1 VAASGNNDY
10 RKYLDPAVVSR
21 LSSLELKT
29 RYIVEGFLLGLHRSP
44 YHGFSIEFSQHRPY
58 MQGDSPKDI
67 DWRAYGKTDK
77 FYIKEYEE
85 ETNLRCSVLLDCS
98 RSMAF
103 SHAGRIS
110 KFDYA
115 AMLASAFSYLC
126 IHQKDAAG
134 LTLYADTIKKYL
146 PPKASSGYLNEILK
160 AISTAS
166 VSDGT
171 MTAKCLAES
180 AEKINHKGLVIVLS
194 DFFDDP
200 AEIMKGLKHFRF
212 KKNEVIVFQILDPVE
227 RSFAFGTDAIFV
239 DMEGDDEIV
248 TQPHQIQKAYQES
261 MKEYLATMKK
271 ECLQNGIDYNLIDT
285 SELFDKSLFSY
296 LQKRSRLY

>member
-1 VAASGNNDY
+1 VENSARNDY

-21 LSSLELKT
+21 LSSFELKT

-58 MQGDSPKDI
+58 MPGDSPKDI

-77 FYIKEYEE
+77 FYIKQYEE
-85 ETNLRCSVLLDCS
+85 ETNLRCSILLDCS

-103 SHAGRIS
+103 SHSGRIT

-115 AMLASAFSYLC
+115 AMLASALSYLC

-134 LTLYADTIKKYL
+134 LTLYADTVKKNL
-146 PPKASSGYLNEILK
+146 PPKASSMYLNEILK
-160 AISTAS
+160 SISVAS
-166 VSDGT
+166 VADAT
-171 MTAKCLAES
+171 KTAKCLAES
-180 AEKINHKGLVIVLS
+180 AEKIKHKGLVIVIS

-200 AEIMKGLKHFRF
+200 DEIMKGLRHFRF
-212 KKNEVIVFQILDPVE
+212 KKNEVIVFQILDSVE
-227 RSFAFGTDAIFV
+227 RNFAFGKDAIFV
-239 DMEGDDEIV
+239 DMEGGEEIL
-248 TQPHQIQKAYQES
+248 TQPHQIQKAYQDS
-261 MKEYLATMKK
+261 MKEYLAHLKK

-285 SELFDKSLFSY
+285 SEPFDKSLFSY